1 MQIIIRLILVLC
13 LVVAGIYGFVY
24 YKTKTIVDDA
34 IRNVSPYLEITYQG
48 INNPMDGSVA
58 LTDIEIMPSA
68 VLAPYFPAGETEV
81 TIESIE
87 FRINS
92 VLDFIFLKGKI
103 EIKKIIAF
111 IFLYK
116 FIAM

>member
-1 MQIIIRLILVLC
+1 MGGKEILNIV
-13 LVVAGIYGFVY
+13 GIHLGTTF
-24 YKTKTIVDDA
+24 
-34 IRNVSPYLEITYQG
+34 S
-48 INNPMDGSVA
+48 SVA
-58 LTDIEIMPSA
+58 ILSETGRPHIIPTADGDRIMPSA

-103 EIKKIIAF
+103 ENIN
-111 IFLYK
+111 
-116 FIAM
+116 

>member
-1 MQIIIRLILVLC
+1 M
-13 LVVAGIYGFVY
+13 VAGIYGFVY

-103 EIKKIIAF
+103 ENICKK
-111 IFLYK
+111 YTVRK
-116 FIAM
+116 NKKWTHWK